1 MDSEV
6 VVLDRLAELSDQTL
20 IHILSFLPTVDA
32 VRTML
37 VKRFG
42 TLWTFLP
49 NLDLDDSNFDLY
61 SKITRFRIH
70 IGDCYY
76 SDIEE
81 RNLSHELDSWI
92 EFALRKNVEIL
103 EFNVGMVEPC
113 ELLYKLPFS
122 EFVSDSLTELKL
134 EFLEMKLQT
143 RIQMGVLRVLRLI
156 RVEISDAVF
165 QEIVRG
171 CPLLQE
177 LEIYNCTLNNLKID
191 ASNVEKLILDTSE
204 HYDSGPVINCPHL
217 RSFRFTGF
225 VNRIEVQDLSS
236 LDVTFNLRSQYSEF
250 KEFDQFLAALKPVL
264 SAKVVSFS
272 SEFVTVLF
280 HCMLKHLPR
289 LSINW
294 KQVELSMWLT
304 EKHIPGLSR
313 LLPITSWHD
322 THFYTIRHST
332 LHLKPN
338 TLNDSQRATSDIYN
352 LVCVTA
358 PLEAELDN
366 YSVDEE
372 EYFSSSLK
380 RVVIS
385 NISMCSYPTLVRL
398 MNSLLKNASVLSEL
412 VICYKTDHKSLYHSV
427 LSSEEWAEFCNKLP
441 TFPKASPHVR
451 VSLF

>member
-6 VVLDRLAELSDQTL
+6 EVLDTLAELSDETL

-49 NLDLDDSNFDLY
+49 NLDLDDSMFDLWY
-61 SKITRFRIH
+61 NNFPDDDDEGCSSLNLAFFIFVRNVLSCHRSSKITRFRLH
-70 IGDCYY
+70 MGDCYY
-76 SDIEE
+76 SDVEE

-113 ELLYKLPFS
+113 ELPYKLPFS

-143 RIQMGVLRVLRLI
+143 RIQMGVLRVLTLI

-191 ASNVEKLILDTSE
+191 ASNVETLILDTSE

-225 VNRIEVQDLSS
+225 VNCIEVQDLSS
-236 LDVTFNLRSQYSEF
+236 LVDVTFNLSSQYLEF

-272 SEFVTVLF
+272 CEFVTVLF
-280 HCMLKHLPR
+280 HCMLKHLPQ

-294 KQVELSMWLT
+294 KRVELSMWLT

-313 LLPITSWHD
+313 LL
-322 THFYTIRHST
+322 RHS
-332 LHLKPN
+332 P
-338 TLNDSQRATSDIYN
+338 Y
-352 LVCVTA
+352 
-358 PLEAELDN
+358 LE
-366 YSVDEE
+366 
-372 EYFSSSLK
+372 
-380 RVVIS
+380 
-385 NISMCSYPTLVRL
+385 
-398 MNSLLKNASVLSEL
+398 EL
-412 VICYKTDHKSLYHSV
+412 VIDVTAWHS
-427 LSSEEWAEFCNKLP
+427 EFLQVELCENL
-441 TFPKASPHVR
+441 
-451 VSLF
+451 